1 MHDNPV
7 EELVLGTGNDLTIV
21 LVHGRT
27 QAPQDMKLH
36 AERLGLDNVRFLFP
50 CATGNSWYPGLFMAP
65 IADNEPALSAALAHY
80 EAIVSGLIDE
90 GIPAERI
97 VVGGFSQGA
106 CLTSEFLARHPRR
119 YGAAILWTGGLI
131 GPAGSVWPLRPVLSQ
146 MPVYITTADNDPWV
160 PADRVTETY
169 DWLRQSGAKP
179 QIEIFEDREHGVLD
193 VEIAAVRAMID
204 AVRAPVAVAGAR

>member
-1 MHDNPV
+1 MHNNPV
-7 EELVLGTGNDLTIV
+7 EELVLGTGSDLTII

-27 QAPQDMKLH
+27 QAPKDMKVH
-36 AERLGLDNVRFLFP
+36 AERLGVDNVRFLFP
-50 CATGNSWYPGLFMAP
+50 GATGNSWYPGLFMAP
-65 IADNEPALSAALAHY
+65 LAENEPALSAALTHY
-80 EAIVSGLIDE
+80 ETIVSGLINE
-90 GIPAERI
+90 GTPAERI

-131 GPAGSVWPLRPVLSQ
+131 GPAGSVWPLRPELSQ
-146 MPVYITTADNDPWV
+146 MPAYITTAENDPWV
-160 PADRVTETY
+160 PSDRVTETY

-193 VEIAAVRAMID
+193 VEIAAARTIIE
-204 AVRAPVAVAGAR
+204 AVR